1 MNASDFVDP
10 NRTIHIPSRDLAGS
24 RGRLRSLRGAAALGF
39 AATKGERS

>member
-10 NRTIHIPSRDLAGS
+10 NRTIHIPARDLAGS
-24 RGRLRSLRGAAALGF
+24 RGRLRSLRGAALGF